1 MKKIFRI
8 LSVVVLVM
16 VLFLAIPQMILMY
29 PGFLFEYKFTHRNLV
44 VLSDRAIGTGFRE
57 ILDSVSQ
64 RLSVTGFYDDT
75 IPVTIVLPH
84 GKLETF
90 LMRISM
96 AEDGAGFHHFSGTV
110 YLFTD
115 RIDQFRQA
123 NQEVEGELKSVL
135 KYNYQQFEF
144 DDLMTH
150 EILHKLHSD
159 TLGVLTFRRKMPPP
173 HWKAEGFA
181 EYYTFQNE
189 KRASPDYDFRDRVRL
204 YLKYKNQFSLFYYK
218 SQLLYEFL
226 SEHKQMTFAEIM
238 EDELTEDV
246 AMTELLAWF
255 ESEGNLDSKS
265 GHYE

>member
-8 LSVVVLVM
+8 LSVVVFLM
-16 VLFLAIPQMILMY
+16 VLFLAIPQMILTY

-44 VLSDRAIGTGFRE
+44 VLSDRAIGSGFRE

-64 RLSVTGFYDDT
+64 RLSATGFYDDT

-90 LMRISM
+90 YRRISM
-96 AEDGAGFHHFSGTV
+96 AADGVGFHHFSGAV
-110 YLFTD
+110 FLFTD
-115 RIDQFRQA
+115 RIDQFREA
-123 NQEVEGELKSVL
+123 NLEVEGEFKRLL
-135 KYNYQQFEF
+135 KYNYQQFEL

-159 TLGVLTFRRKMPPP
+159 TLGVWTFRRKMPPP

-181 EYYTFQNE
+181 EYYTFQDE
-189 KRASPDYDFRDRVRL
+189 KRADPDYDFRDRVRL

-218 SQLLYEFL
+218 SQVLYEFL
-226 SEHKQMTFAEIM
+226 SEYKRMTFAEIM
-238 EDELTEDV
+238 KDELTEEV

-255 ESEGNLDSKS
+255 ESGGNLDSKS
-265 GHYE
+265 RH